1 MTVGEFTNQTIIDSA
16 VFGQALLYNI
26 QPPDQY
32 GQGKITMQNFGKI
45 GFTMSHFIS
54 HRIVWGSVTTPNPIP
69 IGFTTEFTVKNELNQ
84 VEISDFD
91 CNMGSLC

>member
-69 IGFTTEFTVKNELNQ
+69 IEFNLNFTTEVAINQ
-84 VEISDFD
+84 VR
-91 CNMGSLC
+91 L